1 MHPNHDRRNT
11 RSMKISLAQATLFGR
26 TGTPPDPVRLDAR
39 DSAVG
44 GAVAWLARRLGARAF
59 LARTVAAHTEPGEVR
74 HG

>member
-1 MHPNHDRRNT
+1 MHPNRGRRNT
-11 RSMKISLAQATLFGR
+11 RSVKIPLAQTTLFGR

-44 GAVAWLARRLGARAF
+44 GAVAWLARRLGTRPF
-59 LARTVAAHTEPGEVR
+59 LARTAPAHTEPGEVR